1 MAPTQV
7 PAPEL
12 SGTLSTCTGTLRN
25 LTDYLH
31 SNPLKPH
38 HVSAPEPSKTSP
50 GIYPGTLRNLNTV
63 SAPEPSGTSPA
74 ICTETLRNL
83 NRYLHRNPPEPEPSK
98 TSPGIC
104 TGTLRNLRNPPEPC
118 WGKKCFTSCD
128 PHHDIHPG
136 GLFIE
141 PAFSTFAVFVIDF
154 IPQITVVLHL
164 SQSSISLKSTRVL
177 FTGYV
182 KKPQRNSL
190 FSALSVLHNFCSELG
205 EVFVGTVFPSPLP
218 SANMRPNLAIE
229 QD

>member
-104 TGTLRNLRNPPEPC
+104 TGTLRNLRNPVG
-118 WGKKCFTSCD
+118 GKNA
-128 PHHDIHPG
+128 
-136 GLFIE
+136 LLR
-141 PAFSTFAVFVIDF
+141 VIPTMTF
-154 IPQITVVLHL
+154 IPAGCL
-164 SQSSISLKSTRVL
+164 SNPRFQRLQFSSLISYHKSQWFCISLKV
-177 FTGYV
+177 
-182 KKPQRNSL
+182 Q
-190 FSALSVLHNFCSELG
+190 
-205 EVFVGTVFPSPLP
+205 FP
-218 SANMRPNLAIE
+218 
-229 QD
+229 